1 MVVTGTYRQVYID
14 EGDLDLVF
22 DQQEG
27 SVLRLFF
34 YSIDPHGSSS
44 SRIHVVCNQNGTGC
58 TTEIYSLAYAGGDS
72 RCSVEAAVNH
82 LVGGG
87 TSRLVSRFVL
97 KDRAQGS
104 YAGEV
109 VLAQDAQQVDAQQ
122 SNRNLLLSD
131 DAQMRIRPVLEIYA
145 DDVKASHGT
154 STGQLDEDA
163 ILYMQ
168 QRGISRQE
176 AEQMLVEAFMAE
188 CITPLN
194 NEAEQE
200 HILQMIHT
208 SHRITISRKQKA
220 ETGKQKTE
228 KRKKDTAYK
237 QQPIIN
243 PKNLITL

>member
-1 MVVTGTYRQVYID
+1 MVVKGTYQQVILCRSD
-14 EGDLDLVF
+14 QDLTF
-22 DQQEG
+22 NQEAD
-27 SVLRLFF
+27 STLRLFL
-34 YSIDPHGSSS
+34 YAIQPDDTVSSDLHI
-44 SRIHVVCNQNGTGC
+44 RVQCNQTGANC
-58 TTEIYSLAYAGGDS
+58 TTEIYALTYLGGS
-72 RCSVEAAVNH
+72 NRCAIEAAVNH

-188 CITPLN
+188 CITPLGDDTKQT
-194 NEAEQE
+194 E
-200 HILQMIHT
+200 ILQMIQSPHSAPT
-208 SHRITISRKQKA
+208 TPA
-220 ETGKQKTE
+220 
-228 KRKKDTAYK
+228 
-237 QQPIIN
+237 
-243 PKNLITL
+243 L

>member
-44 SRIHVVCNQNGTGC
+44 SRIRVVCNQNGTGC
-58 TTEIYSLAYAGGDS
+58 TTEIYSLTYAGGES
-72 RCSVEAAVNH
+72 RCSVEATVNH
-82 LVGGG
+82 HVGGG

-97 KDRAQGS
+97 KDNAIGS
-104 YAGEV
+104 YAGQV
-109 VLAQDAQQVDAQQ
+109 ILAPNAQQVDAQQ

-131 DAQMRIRPVLEIYA
+131 NAQMRIRPVLEIYA

-163 ILYMQ
+163 LFYMR
-168 QRGISRQE
+168 QRGIDRPQ
-176 AEQMLVEAFMAE
+176 AEQMLTEAFMAE
-188 CITPLN
+188 CITPLD
-194 NEAEQE
+194 NEKQQKE
-200 HILQMIHT
+200 ILQMI
-208 SHRITISRKQKA
+208 R
-220 ETGKQKTE
+220 E
-228 KRKKDTAYK
+228 
-237 QQPIIN
+237 
-243 PKNLITL
+243 